1 MFVSLLLLLF
11 VVGNDKLIRRMKIH
25 AHETASNR
33 ILYDYLLIQSVM
45 TFFSS
50 SFVSFLS
57 SCEISLLLHL
67 VVVIGNLL
75 EG

>member
-1 MFVSLLLLLF
+1 MFISLLGLLF
-11 VVGNDKLIRRMKIH
+11 VVGIDKPIRRMKID
-25 AHETASNR
+25 AHETAPNR

-57 SCEISLLLHL
+57 SC
-67 VVVIGNLL
+67 
-75 EG
+75 